1 MRDFIARALKKSAKM
16 NDSQL
21 RNMIE
26 LIANEYTLLDAL
38 MDSLNYGLIVLDCLH
53 IPLKT
58 NRAIARLLGK
68 PLPSNPRRPLWHYLD
83 DEHIAQF
90 IVAIIKNEVG
100 KARAEFIVQRQ
111 GETLYL
117 EVSLFP
123 LICDQKI
130 RGSIIAIHD
139 ITEKKQEEI
148 YNRRLESLSNLT
160 NLAAT
165 VAHEIKNPLGAMS
178 IHLQLL
184 RKNFSTCSF
193 ETNKRIQKHLHVVE
207 EEIERLNRIVTGF
220 LSAVRPLKLNITRLS
235 VFDLVTSIR
244 DTFMKPSPKQNCL
257 SLYICHTIFPTYE
270 AMNTC

>member
-148 YNRRLESLSNLT
+148 YNRRLESLANLT

-178 IHLQLL
+178 IHLQL
-184 RKNFSTCSF
+184 
-193 ETNKRIQKHLHVVE
+193 
-207 EEIERLNRIVTGF
+207 
-220 LSAVRPLKLNITRLS
+220 
-235 VFDLVTSIR
+235 
-244 DTFMKPSPKQNCL
+244 
-257 SLYICHTIFPTYE
+257 
-270 AMNTC
+270 